1 MNIVHCFRSPVGG
14 LFRHV
19 ADLARTQ
26 SAAGH
31 RVGLICDSSTGGALE
46 ERIFETLRPSLE
58 LGLLRIPMRR
68 GIGPS
73 DLIASWRVRGRIG
86 RQNPDVLH
94 GHGAKGG
101 AYARFIGTL
110 LRATGNSVAR
120 IYTPHGG
127 SLHYESGS
135 AAGRVYF
142 TIERGLTRLTDAFA
156 FVSQYEAD
164 TFAAK
169 VGRLKRPAVIVPNG
183 LRPEEFEPVSPADG
197 SVDFLFIGM
206 LRDLK
211 GPDVFVAAL
220 KQLAD
225 TRAEPPT
232 ALVVGDGP
240 DRESL
245 LATVGDAGLSDRV
258 AFRDPMP
265 AREAF
270 ALARAV
276 VVPSRAE
283 SMPYIVLE
291 AIAAGL
297 PLVATDVGGIPEIF
311 GEDSAALVAPGQVD
325 DLARAMGTLLDGSSD
340 AAARTSRLRSRIR
353 EHFSVGEMAARVDEA
368 YRAARAR

>member
-1 MNIVHCFRSPVGG
+1 VNIVHCFRSPVGG

-19 ADLARTQ
+19 ADLARAQ

-46 ERIFETLRPSLE
+46 EKTFETLRPSLE

-127 SLHYESGS
+127 SLHYASGS

-142 TIERGLTRLTDAFA
+142 AIERGLTGLTDAFA

-169 VGRLKRPAVIVPNG
+169 VGRVDRPLVIVPNG
-183 LRPEEFEPVSPADG
+183 LRPDEFEPVVANAERT
-197 SVDFLFIGM
+197 DFLFIGM

-211 GPDVFVAAL
+211 GPDVFAAAL
-220 KQLAD
+220 KHLTE
-225 TRAEPPT
+225 TRETPPT
-232 ALVVGDGP
+232 ALIVGDGP
-240 DRESL
+240 DRDRLVADVEN
-245 LATVGDAGLSDRV
+245 AGLGAHVS
-258 AFRDPMP
+258 FHDPMP

-270 ALARAV
+270 ARARAV

-311 GEDSAALVAPGQVD
+311 GADADALISPGKVD
-325 DLARAMGTLLDGSSD
+325 DLARAMAALLDAPSE
-340 AAARTSRLRSRIR
+340 AMVRATKLKSRVQT
-353 EHFSVGEMAARVDEA
+353 HFSVGAMADAVDSA
-368 YRAARAR
+368 YRAARER